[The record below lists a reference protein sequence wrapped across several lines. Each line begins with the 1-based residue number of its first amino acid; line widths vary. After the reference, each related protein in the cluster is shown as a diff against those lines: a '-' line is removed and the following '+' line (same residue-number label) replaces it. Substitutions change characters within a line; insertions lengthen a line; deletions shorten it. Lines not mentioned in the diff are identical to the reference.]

1 MDNCVKQEIP
11 VTPTET
17 STETPATG
25 GGASVGGGAGGAFS
39 PFLAGIT
46 YTPQP
51 VPEVIQQPS
60 GMFTG
65 AQPRSNTKAV
75 EQSIVKTLL
84 PEYFA

>member
-11 VTPTET
+11 VTPTPPT
-17 STETPATG
+17 TETPESAS
-25 GGASVGGGAGGAFS
+25 ASVGGSAGGAFS
-39 PFLAGIT
+39 PFMAGIS

-51 VPEVIQQPS
+51 VPEVIQQPA

>member
-11 VTPTET
+11 VTTTTPT
-17 STETPATG
+17 TETPESAS
-25 GGASVGGGAGGAFS
+25 ASVGGGGAGGAFS
-39 PFLAGIT
+39 PFMAGIS

-65 AQPRSNTKAV
+65 SQPRSNTKAV